1 MKRTTLRSAG
11 VIALAA
17 VTIGVAAP
25 AALAATEDT
34 RPAAVAGLDDPTEED
49 LHAVT
54 LDEAQEAAR
63 SLLASDERE
72 AQELVAS
79 LDPEELADLRA
90 VADGQAPQEFKANWA
105 KILKL
110 MKKIGGWGKAV
121 AGTYKSFRNWYFGL
135 PWPVRA
141 AFRSLTVGYSLY
153 DIYWH
158 FHNGGY
164 APDSK
169 VPAGA

>member
-49 LHAVT
+49 LHVVT
-54 LDEAQEAAR
+54 LTEAQEAAR

-90 VADGQAPQEFKANWA
+90 VADGQAPQELKASWA
-105 KILKL
+105 KVLKL
-110 MKKIGGWGKAV
+110 MKKIGGWAKAV
-121 AGTYKSFRNWYFGL
+121 AGTYKTFKDWYNGL

-141 AFRSLTVGYSLY
+141 AIRSLTVGYSLY

-164 APDSK
+164 APDPK
-169 VPAGA
+169 VAAGA

>member
-25 AALAATEDT
+25 AALAATEGT

-54 LDEAQEAAR
+54 LEEAQEAAR

-90 VADGQAPQEFKANWA
+90 VADGQVPRDLNAAWA

-110 MKKIGGWGKAV
+110 MKKIGGYGKAV
-121 AGTYKSFRNWYFGL
+121 VGSYKTFRNWYLGL

-141 AFRSLTVGYSLY
+141 AIRSLSVGYSLY

-158 FHNGGY
+158 FHNDGY
-164 APDSK
+164 ASDAK
-169 VPAGA
+169 TPAAT